1 MENYHPGVASGCEGN
16 SLKFDLFGSLRFNHC
31 GCLQAR
37 SLLVHL
43 FAAAVHLGFQIVASV
58 TLISTLIIC

>member
-1 MENYHPGVASGCEGN
+1 MENYHPGVARVDDPGG
-16 SLKFDLFGSLRFNHC
+16 LKFDLRGSPSFNLH
-31 GCLQAR
+31 AR